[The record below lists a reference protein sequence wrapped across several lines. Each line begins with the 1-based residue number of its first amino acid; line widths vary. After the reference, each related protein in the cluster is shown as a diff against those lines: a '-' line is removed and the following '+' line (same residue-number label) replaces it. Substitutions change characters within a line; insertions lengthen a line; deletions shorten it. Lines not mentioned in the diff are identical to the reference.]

1 VFTWGSLSGDVIGK
15 EASIIVNI
23 SEEKFGGVDIYDVR
37 FDFSNLAGGGFGAKA
52 PLLQVALF
60 TILLLYQHQ
69 N

>member
-1 VFTWGSLSGDVIGK
+1 MFTWGSLSGDLIGK

-23 SEEKFGGVDIYDVR
+23 SEEKFGGVDIYDVG
-37 FDFSNLAGGGFGAKA
+37 FDFSNLAGGGVGANSA
-52 PLLQVALF
+52 AFTVALL